1 MFLNVVSCSFMPFN
15 GKNYLLF
22 YLNLFKISSFL
33 LIMKEKIMSS
43 DILTVE
49 EVAEYLKLAKKTVY
63 KMAMEETI
71 PAFRVGKFWR
81 FKKTEIEDWI
91 KENRKPKSEA

>member
-1 MFLNVVSCSFMPFN
+1 
-15 GKNYLLF
+15 
-22 YLNLFKISSFL
+22 
-33 LIMKEKIMSS
+33 MSS

-63 KMAMEETI
+63 NMDVERKI

-81 FKKTEIEDWI
+81 FRKTEIDEWI
-91 KENRKPKSEA
+91 KSNREEH

>member
-1 MFLNVVSCSFMPFN
+1 MSFLS
-15 GKNYLLF
+15 LLSPLMEF
-22 YLNLFKISSFL
+22 FFLHYYFIFARILSFL
-33 LIMKEKIMSS
+33 LIIKEKTMSS

-63 KMAMEETI
+63 KMAVEGTI

-81 FKKTEIEDWI
+81 FKKTEIEEWI
-91 KENRKPKSEA
+91 KNNRKAKAE

>member
-1 MFLNVVSCSFMPFN
+1 MM
-15 GKNYLLF
+15 
-22 YLNLFKISSFL
+22 
-33 LIMKEKIMSS
+33 S

-63 KMAMEETI
+63 KLASEKKI

-81 FKKTEIEDWI
+81 FKKTDIEEWI
-91 KENRKPKSEA
+91 KNK

>member
-1 MFLNVVSCSFMPFN
+1 MT
-15 GKNYLLF
+15 
-22 YLNLFKISSFL
+22 
-33 LIMKEKIMSS
+33 S

-63 KMAMEETI
+63 KMAVEKKI

-81 FKKTEIEDWI
+81 FRKTEIDEWI
-91 KENRKPKSEA
+91 KSNREEH

>member
-1 MFLNVVSCSFMPFN
+1 MSLNVFLYPFIPFN
-15 GKNYLLF
+15 GKFFLHYYFNF
-22 YLNLFKISSFL
+22 AKIHSFL
-33 LIMKEKIMSS
+33 LIIKEKTMSS

-63 KMAMEETI
+63 KMAVEGTI

-81 FKKTEIEDWI
+81 FKKTEIEEWI
-91 KENRKPKSEA
+91 KNNRKAKAE

>member
-1 MFLNVVSCSFMPFN
+1 MSFHSLLSSLMEFFFLRYYFIFARIP
-15 GKNYLLF
+15 
-22 YLNLFKISSFL
+22 SFL
-33 LIMKEKIMSS
+33 LIIKEKTMSS

-63 KMAMEETI
+63 KMAVEGTI

-81 FKKTEIEDWI
+81 FKKTEIEEWI
-91 KENRKPKSEA
+91 KNNRRAKAE

>member
-1 MFLNVVSCSFMPFN
+1 MSLNVFSFPFVLFN
-15 GKNYLLF
+15 GIFFLHYYFIFARILP
-22 YLNLFKISSFL
+22 FL
-33 LIMKEKIMSS
+33 LIIKEKTMSS

-63 KMAMEETI
+63 KMAVEGTI

-81 FKKTEIEDWI
+81 FKKTEIEEWI
-91 KENRKPKSEA
+91 KNNRRAKAE